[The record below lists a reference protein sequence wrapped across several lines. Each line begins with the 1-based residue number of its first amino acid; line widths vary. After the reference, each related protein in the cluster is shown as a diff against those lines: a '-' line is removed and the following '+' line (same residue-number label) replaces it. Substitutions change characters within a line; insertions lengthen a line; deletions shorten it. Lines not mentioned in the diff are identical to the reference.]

1 MDLMLDLETLGVG
14 SDCVVLSIGACFFD
28 PEINQIGSKFD
39 CFLKVQEQ
47 LDIGRKIDY
56 STLQWWIKQDVKAK
70 TIFSKEG
77 TPVKM
82 ALDILSK
89 FMEENKQGKLHIWGN
104 GSNFDIGILDS
115 LYKDFGV
122 KIPWSHTNIMDFR
135 TYRRFVANGR
145 KIEKSDRIGVH
156 HDALS
161 DAISQAQFVIDNY
174 KKV

>member
-1 MDLMLDLETLGVG
+1 MVDLETLSVG
-14 SDCVVLSIGACFFD
+14 NNAAVLSIGACFFD
-28 PEINQIGSKFD
+28 LETKQIGSTFD

-47 LDIGRKIDY
+47 LDVGRKIDY
-56 STLQWWIKQDVKAK
+56 STLQWWINQETKAK

-82 ALDILSK
+82 ALEILNQ
-89 FMEENKQGKLHIWGN
+89 FMEDNKRGKLYVWGN

-115 LYKDFGV
+115 IYKDFGV

-135 TYRRFVANGR
+135 TFRRFEADGK
-145 KIEKSDRIGVH
+145 KIEKSNRIGVH

-161 DAISQAQFVIDNY
+161 DAISQAKFVIDNY
-174 KKV
+174 KGK